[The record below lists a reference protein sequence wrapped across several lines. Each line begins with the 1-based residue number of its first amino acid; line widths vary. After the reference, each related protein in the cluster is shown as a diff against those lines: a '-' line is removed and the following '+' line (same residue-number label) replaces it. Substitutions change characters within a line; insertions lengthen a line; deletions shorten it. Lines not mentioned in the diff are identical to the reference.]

1 MNRTLLPLTI
11 LALLLASCDKGASS
25 GQDEEA
31 PTHIT
36 VEAQVGAMTRATTTG
51 NSTVFDEGDK
61 LSLYAWTDNQ
71 NTTPQSFVVDGVSNT
86 LLTNGKW
93 VPEQEM
99 LWQDM
104 VTLHYFLGIYPT
116 RRVENLAADP
126 FTLDDTDYEKSDL
139 LYALVPSG
147 MKATEN
153 PVPLIFDHA
162 MAKLY
167 VNMNFRTQWNGKPNI
182 TACKAKAANSCTINY
197 LAKEITPTLDADAT
211 VTLTEQPVAD
221 NDNFA
226 AKYRALMI
234 PQKTGFRT
242 VTITIDGK
250 NYTYTHNEDIPL
262 VSGKITTL
270 NLIVG
275 RNKIEI
281 GTVSIKEWEDGETI
295 DGGQAYAEGE
305 EPTEESTVVPIT
317 VTWDNMNNTGDGT
330 YSQDGVTLTSIPTSD
345 YVYAHFYNNFY
356 DYGTNTFTT
365 TLGKFTKIEII
376 CTYADETAIGGWDK
390 VKIGQYQPYP
400 DDDPD
405 RWDNIYRLT
414 WTGEAESVTI
424 CASIYGIQSITFTI
438 E

>member
-86 LLTNGKW
+86 LTNNGKW

-139 LYALVPSG
+139 LYALVPRA

-167 VNMNFRTQWNGKPNI
+167 VNMNFRTQWDGKPNI

-211 VTLTEQPVAD
+211 VTLTAQPVAD

-226 AKYRALMI
+226 AKYCALMI
-234 PQKTGFRT
+234 PQTGFRT

-281 GTVSIKEWEDGETI
+281 GTVSINEWEEGETI

-305 EPTEESTVVPIT
+305 EPTEESTVVPIA
-317 VTWDNMNNTGDGT
+317 VIWDNMDNTGFGSYT
-330 YSQDGVTLTSIPTSD
+330 QDGVTLTPINTAD
-345 YVYAHFYNNFY
+345 HGNAHNGNTFY
-356 DYGTNTFTT
+356 DYGNNTFTT

-376 CTYADETAIGGWDK
+376 CYSTDDMSGWDK
-390 VKIGQYQPYP
+390 ESVDRYQPYP
-400 DDDPD
+400 DYMPNYWQDI
-405 RWDNIYRLT
+405 WKLT

-424 CASIYGIQSITFTI
+424 CADIYDIQSITFTI

>member
-11 LALLLASCDKGASS
+11 LALLLASCDKGSSS

-61 LSLYAWTDNQ
+61 LTLYAWTDNQ

-86 LLTNGKW
+86 LTNGKW

-104 VTLHYFLGIYPT
+104 VTQHYFLGIYPT

-126 FTLDDTDYEKSDL
+126 FTLDDNDYEKSDL
-139 LYALVPSG
+139 LYALVLRG

-167 VNMNFRTQWNGKPNI
+167 VNMNFRTQWDGTPTI

-197 LAKEITPTLDADAT
+197 LAKEITPTVDADAT
-211 VTLTEQPVAD
+211 VTLTAQPVAD

-234 PQKTGFRT
+234 PQTGFRT

-262 VSGKITTL
+262 VSGKFTTL

-281 GTVSIKEWEDGETI
+281 GEVSINDWNEGETI
-295 DGGQAYAEGE
+295 DGGQA
-305 EPTEESTVVPIT
+305 
-317 VTWDNMNNTGDGT
+317 M
-330 YSQDGVTLTSIPTSD
+330 
-345 YVYAHFYNNFY
+345 
-356 DYGTNTFTT
+356 
-365 TLGKFTKIEII
+365 
-376 CTYADETAIGGWDK
+376 
-390 VKIGQYQPYP
+390 
-400 DDDPD
+400 
-405 RWDNIYRLT
+405 
-414 WTGEAESVTI
+414 
-424 CASIYGIQSITFTI
+424 
-438 E
+438 

>member
-86 LLTNGKW
+86 LTNGKW

-126 FTLDDTDYEKSDL
+126 FTLDDADYEKSDL
-139 LYALVPSG
+139 LYALVPRA

-167 VNMNFRTQWNGKPNI
+167 VNMNFRTQWDGKPNI

-211 VTLTEQPVAD
+211 VTLTAQPVAD

-226 AKYRALMI
+226 AKYCALMI
-234 PQKTGFRT
+234 PQTGFRT

-281 GTVSIKEWEDGETI
+281 GEVSINDWTEGETI

-330 YSQDGVTLTSIPTSD
+330 YSQDGVTLTPSNGD
-345 YVYAHFYNNFY
+345 AHNTYNLY
-356 DYGTNTFTT
+356 DNGDNTFSTT
-365 TLGKFTKIEII
+365 SGKFTKIEII
-376 CTYADETAIGGWDK
+376 CTYGNMSGWDK
-390 VKIGQYQPYP
+390 EQVDKYQPYP
-400 DDDPD
+400 DYMPNYWID
-405 RWDNIYRLT
+405 IYKLT
-414 WTGEAESVTI
+414 WTGEAETVTI
-424 CASIYGIQSITFTI
+424 HANIYEIQSITFTI

>member
-1 MNRTLLPLTI
+1 MKRTLLPLTI
-11 LALLLASCDKGASS
+11 LALLLASCDKGSSS

-31 PTHIT
+31 PTYIS

-86 LLTNGKW
+86 LTNGKW

-139 LYALVPSG
+139 LYALVPTG

-167 VNMNFRTQWNGKPNI
+167 VNMNFRTQWDGTPNI
-182 TACKAKAANSCTINY
+182 TACKAKAANSCSINY
-197 LAKEITPTLDADAT
+197 LAKEITPTADADAT
-211 VTLTEQPVAD
+211 VTLTAQPVAD

-234 PQKTGFRT
+234 PQTGFRT

-262 VSGKITTL
+262 VSGKFTTL
-270 NLIVG
+270 NLIIG

-281 GTVSIKEWEDGETI
+281 GTVSINEWAEGETI
-295 DGGQAYAEGE
+295 DGGQA
-305 EPTEESTVVPIT
+305 
-317 VTWDNMNNTGDGT
+317 M
-330 YSQDGVTLTSIPTSD
+330 
-345 YVYAHFYNNFY
+345 
-356 DYGTNTFTT
+356 
-365 TLGKFTKIEII
+365 
-376 CTYADETAIGGWDK
+376 
-390 VKIGQYQPYP
+390 
-400 DDDPD
+400 
-405 RWDNIYRLT
+405 
-414 WTGEAESVTI
+414 
-424 CASIYGIQSITFTI
+424 
-438 E
+438 